1 MEFFKKCG
9 NVVVVSGEGPRT
21 AIDGGRLS
29 NSPRWKAE
37 EHQTANNNN
46 NKKQSKKEVE
56 EVGKVG
62 KVGVSGD

>member
-1 MEFFKKCG
+1 MEFFKKCE

-37 EHQTANNNN
+37 EHQTANNN
-46 NKKQSKKEVE
+46 KKQSKKEVV